1 MPRNK
6 VLKSDIIAVSLD
18 ASSSP
23 SININ
28 FKSNRKDGY
37 TPSWGLGWYPE
48 DNLSTMLTKGEAAK
62 DTAIFANAVTDWSNF
77 RSTTF
82 FYKIKSSNQEYSYNE
97 SQPFSRNLS
106 GRDWMFLHSGILY
119 KQSLKKLQDKHLNFL
134 LEPIGNSDSELAFCH
149 ILSKIYQKNL
159 RSISEIDPDLLY
171 SWFKEIDLLGSAD
184 IYLTDGD
191 SIVCFHGTSSQS
203 NMLYSRIQP
212 PYNQDVY
219 TSESIELS
227 LDDPRDTYR
236 TALVVTTSPFYEGNW
251 TNMSLG
257 QMIII
262 KRGAIIWNS
271 NLNNKDESS
280 DILNSQK
287 QPQQKQPVPPPEP
300 DSESQPQQSL
310 ERILNTKSITRT
322 IDGHPLEYHL
332 YDIKHT
338 TLYEYTSP
346 VEHSTHFFNIQPA
359 EDHVQEIVHSKLL
372 ISSKAEEVQY
382 EDVFG
387 NRTIYCVINQPY
399 TKLLVEATSRVKVFA
414 TQLDDY
420 RSSQRLTSIPL
431 VWMPWQRQMMTPY
444 LLPSELPES
453 QFKEL
458 TKYAMSF
465 VERNNYNL
473 LQTIEDINM
482 SIYRDYEYA
491 SGSTSLETTP
501 FEVYTSR
508 KGVCQD
514 FANLLICLAR
524 LLSIPARYRM
534 GYIYTGANHLNKIQS
549 EASHAWA
556 ELYLPYIGWR
566 GFDPTNGCIVGQEH
580 VRVACG
586 RNYRDAAP
594 TSGTIYR
601 GGGNETLTI
610 NVKMEKVY

>member
-1 MPRNK
+1 MPKNII
-6 VLKSDIIAVSLD
+6 LKSDIIAVSLD

-28 FKSNRKDGY
+28 FKSHQKSGY
-37 TPSWGLGWYPE
+37 IPSWGLGWYPE

-82 FYKIKSSNQEYSYNE
+82 FYKIKSSTQEYNYNE
-97 SQPFSRNLS
+97 SQPFSRSFS
-106 GRDWMFLHSGILY
+106 GRDWMFSHSGDLD
-119 KQSLKKLQDKHLNFL
+119 KESLKKIQNNQPNFL
-134 LEPIGNSDSELAFCH
+134 LEPIGNSDSELAFCY
-149 ILSKIYQKNL
+149 ILSQIHKHNSKT
-159 RSISEIDPDLLY
+159 ISGIEPNLLY
-171 SWFKEIDLLGSAD
+171 SWFKEIDSFGSAD
-184 IYLTDGD
+184 MYLTDGE
-191 SIVCFHGTSSQS
+191 SMICFHGTASQS
-203 NMLYSRIQP
+203 NMSYSRIQP
-212 PYNQDVY
+212 PHNQGVYN
-219 TSESIELS
+219 SESTQFS
-227 LDDPRDTYR
+227 LDDPRDIYR
-236 TALVVTTSPFYEGNW
+236 TALVVTNSSFYEGSW
-251 TNMSLG
+251 TNMALG
-257 QMIII
+257 QLIII

-271 NLNNKDESS
+271 HFNNKDVND

-287 QPQQKQPVPPPEP
+287 QPQQKQPVSPSDPYSQP
-300 DSESQPQQSL
+300 QPQQSL

-322 IDGHPLEYHL
+322 IDGHPLEYQL

-338 TLYEYTSP
+338 TLYEYSSP
-346 VEHSTHFFNIQPA
+346 VEHSTHFFNLQPT

-399 TKLLVEATSRVKVFA
+399 TKLLVEATSRVKVYA

-420 RSSQRLTSIPL
+420 RSSQRLASIPL

-473 LQTIEDINM
+473 LQTVEDINM
-482 SIYRDYEYA
+482 SIYRDYKYI
-491 SGSTSLETTP
+491 SGITSLETTP
-501 FEVYTSR
+501 FDVYTSR

-524 LLSIPARYRM
+524 LLSVPARYRM
-534 GYIYTGANHLNKIQS
+534 GYIYTGADHSNNIQS
-549 EASHAWA
+549 AASHAWA

-586 RNYRDAAP
+586 RNYRDATP

-601 GGGNETLTI
+601 GGGNEILTI
-610 NVKMEKVY
+610 DVKMEKVY